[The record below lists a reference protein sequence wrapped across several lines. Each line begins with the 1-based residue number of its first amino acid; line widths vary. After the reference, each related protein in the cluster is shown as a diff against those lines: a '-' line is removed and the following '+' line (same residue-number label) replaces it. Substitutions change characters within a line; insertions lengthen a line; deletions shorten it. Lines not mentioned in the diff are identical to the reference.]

1 VFVYVYFGVFIGIF
15 GLALGSFLNVVIYR
29 IPARL
34 SVIRP
39 RSRCPS
45 CGTDIAWYDNVPVL
59 SWVVL
64 RGKCRHCGVRI
75 SARYALVELLTGAV
89 AVLVYW
95 HAVPGVDL
103 HHLEPA
109 LGGAG
114 TVVAT
119 PALIRWQ
126 DLATWLYFFTFFA
139 GLIAVFFIDL
149 DHYIVPNQITYPLIP
164 IGVLGSAGL
173 WYAGGSVVHP
183 LQSLAGV
190 VIGGGSLLGVALA
203 GRLLF
208 RRDAMGMGDVKLLA
222 TIGAFLGAWPTLLI
236 VLLLSSI
243 GGSTVGIALRL
254 LGRSRTSE
262 PLDPDEQAALD
273 EAQAEAP
280 DGEPEEEAVEDDEPV
295 YHYIPYGP
303 FLVLAALVYYL
314 IGDWILG
321 LYSTTLY

>member
-1 VFVYVYFGVFIGIF
+1 MFFYLYFGAFAAIF
-15 GLALGSFLNVVIYR
+15 GLAVGSFLNVVIYR

-45 CGTDIAWYDNVPVL
+45 CATDIAWYDNVPVL
-59 SWVVL
+59 SWLIL
-64 RGKCRHCGVRI
+64 RGSCRHCGVRI
-75 SARYALVELLTGAV
+75 SPRYALVELLTCAV

-95 HAVPGVDL
+95 HAVPGFDL

-139 GLIAVFFIDL
+139 GMIAVFFIDL
-149 DHYIVPNQITYPLIP
+149 DHYIVPNQITYALIP

-173 WYAGGSVVHP
+173 WYAGGSVVPP
-183 LQSLAGV
+183 LQSIAGV
-190 VIGGGSLLGVALA
+190 GIGGGVLLGVALV
-203 GRLLF
+203 GRVLF

-243 GGSTVGIALRL
+243 GGSTVGIAMRL
-254 LGRSRTSE
+254 LGRSKTSE
-262 PLDPDEQAALD
+262 PLDPDEKAALAETSAGD
-273 EAQAEAP
+273 ADAQ
-280 DGEPEEEAVEDDEPV
+280 EEDQVEDEGPV

-303 FLVLAALVYYL
+303 FLVAAALLYYL

-321 LYSTTLY
+321 LYRTTLY